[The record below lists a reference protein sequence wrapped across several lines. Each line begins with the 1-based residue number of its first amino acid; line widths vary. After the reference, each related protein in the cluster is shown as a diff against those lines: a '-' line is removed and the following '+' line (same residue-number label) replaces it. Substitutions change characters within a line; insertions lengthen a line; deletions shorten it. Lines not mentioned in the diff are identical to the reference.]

1 MTLPRFSASLL
12 RQLLVREIQGRY
24 RGSALGLVWS
34 FVLPL
39 SMLAIYTF
47 VFGTVFRARWP
58 SGHQEGPVEFALA
71 LFAGL
76 IVFNFFAEVLTRA
89 PSLIAA
95 NPNYVKKVVFPLAL
109 LPLAAVGAASFHALM
124 SLAVLFGALA
134 VLGRASWWWLALPL
148 SWLPLAILTLGL
160 AWLLASLGVFLR
172 DLAQV
177 MGPAVSALLFLS
189 PVFYPVEA
197 LPPALQPWLHLNPL
211 TVPIEATRQMAV
223 FAQPPAW
230 GALALY
236 GLFALAV
243 AAFGYLWFAKTKK
256 GFADVL

>member
-1 MTLPRFSASLL
+1 MMTPRFSASLL

-24 RGSALGLVWS
+24 RGSALGLAWS

-39 SMLAIYTF
+39 FMLAIYTF
-47 VFGTVFRARWP
+47 VFGTVFSARWP
-58 SGHQEGPVEFALA
+58 NGHQEGTVGFALA

-76 IVFNFFAEVLTRA
+76 IVFNCFAEAMTRA
-89 PSLIAA
+89 PSLITAH
-95 NPNYVKKVVFPLAL
+95 PNYVKKVAFPLEL
-109 LPLAAVGAASFHALM
+109 LPVSAVGAALFHAAM
-124 SLAVLFGALA
+124 SLAVLLGAL
-134 VLGRASWWWLALPL
+134 VMLGRASWWWLALPL
-148 SWLPLAILTLGL
+148 SWLPFALLTLGL
-160 AWLLASLGVFLR
+160 TWLLASLGVFLR

-189 PVFYPVEA
+189 PVFYPLEA
-197 LPPALQPWLHLNPL
+197 LPPALQPWLQLNPL
-211 TVPIEATRQMAV
+211 TVPIEATRQIAV

-243 AAFGYLWFAKTKK
+243 AAFGYLWFTKTKK